1 MLVTMMQGGVATNVT
16 PDNCTLTFE
25 LRSISG
31 MDPERD
37 MEGLLDGIT
46 REIVPPMQE
55 KIPGTGIRFEKIF
68 SYPAMGDARGTQGFQ
83 RYGDLLPA
91 WGGKVSYGSEGG
103 VFEQI
108 GGIPAVIVGPG
119 SIDQAHKPNEFVEIG
134 QLATC
139 VQFLSD
145 LISFTSS
152 DQV

>member
-1 MLVTMMQGGVATNVT
+1 M
-16 PDNCTLTFE
+16 
-25 LRSISG
+25 
-31 MDPERD
+31 
-37 MEGLLDGIT
+37 
-46 REIVPPMQE
+46 
-55 KIPGTGIRFEKIF
+55 
-68 SYPAMGDARGTQGFQ
+68 
-83 RYGDLLPA
+83 
-91 WGGKVSYGSEGG
+91 
-103 VFEQI
+103 FEQI